1 MPARLYYMTSD
12 PRLEPR
18 RLTTTLGADQ
28 TSHPMRRGR
37 LSTLLRGAVLIPLFL
52 AAVLPD
58 SVRTLVCRYTGVVMP
73 EESCCPEVDARDLSS
88 NAQLEDESCCVVKT
102 VHLARLVSDRQSPVT
117 SPTQHEISSCVAPG
131 ESFLLVAR
139 APSVRRSTILPVGPP
154 IVLLK
159 HAFLI

>member
-1 MPARLYYMTSD
+1 M
-12 PRLEPR
+12 
-18 RLTTTLGADQ
+18 
-28 TSHPMRRGR
+28 
-37 LSTLLRGAVLIPLFL
+37 LIPLFL

-73 EESCCPEVDARDLSS
+73 DESCCPERDALDLSV
-88 NAQLEDESCCVVKT
+88 NDQLQDESCCVVKT

-117 SPTQHEISSCVAPG
+117 GPAQHEISSCVAPA
-131 ESFLLVAR
+131 ESFLPVAR
-139 APSVRRSTILPVGPP
+139 APSARRSTILPVGPP